1 MAFEVLMRD
10 CAIEEDRRRK
20 EADALDR
27 EQGRLQSLAL
37 IEAMQGNTD
46 KLWSAVDYAD
56 HEKRLMRVLMWAR
69 VEVVWY
75 FHCDFMRHYIDVA
88 AFGHIARHEAINAG
102 IHPLF
107 LPVVDK
113 PLDSDFHKTS
123 AFVLA

>member
-1 MAFEVLMRD
+1 MFEAAMRD

-56 HEKRLMRVLMWAR
+56 HDKRLMRVLMWAH
-69 VEVVWY
+69 VAG
-75 FHCDFMRHYIDVA
+75 HYDATLLVRNLA
-88 AFGHIARHEAINAG
+88 QTYAINNAE
-102 IHPLF
+102 
-107 LPVVDK
+107 VDR
-113 PLDSDFHKTS
+113 
-123 AFVLA
+123 